1 MNFLSYW
8 MKMGTTPKTSY
19 YKYSDDQLLE
29 FFHSENWSGLTDDSR
44 IELFQE
50 MENRSAAIDGR
61 PPANIVSLNND
72 TCYGK
77 YTPSNDTIAIDVSDS
92 SSYEALDTF
101 VHENNHARQNY
112 RVFNGPGYDD
122 HTESMIQS
130 EMSMDADG
138 KMYNYA
144 QGDNYDIQCNELDS
158 NNKAA
163 QFMLEQKDRFGDDPA
178 YREYIANRDTH
189 YNTVLNELEA
199 DPAARAEFQRDQA
212 YTSFVR
218 GDIDGEQFE
227 TIENNLNTPGY
238 EDATVADTYNTAE
251 QIHELNMQYQEEE
264 SDEEEEDEN
273 EEDAPF
279 LPGVEPEEETVEETT
294 TVTRTEKE
302 TVKGIPGEEP
312 VEVESETEEETS
324 AEQHQTTGS
333 GSGGG
338 SENKEE
344 NDGMEL

>member
-19 YKYSDDQLLE
+19 YKFSDDQLLE
-29 FFHSENWSGLTDDSR
+29 FFHSENWSGLSEDAR

-50 MENRSAAIDGR
+50 MEYRSAALDGR

-72 TCYGK
+72 SCYGK
-77 YTPSNDTIAIDVSDS
+77 YSPSNDTIAIDVSEN

-112 RVFNGPGYDD
+112 RVFNGPGYDE

-138 KMYNYA
+138 KLYNYA
-144 QGDNYDIQCNELDS
+144 HGDNYDIQCNELDS

-163 QFMLEQKDRFGDDPA
+163 QFMLEQQDRFGDDPA
-178 YREYIANRDTH
+178 YREYIANRDHH
-189 YNTVLNELEA
+189 YNTVLDELEA
-199 DPAARAEFQRDQA
+199 DPAARAKFQHDQA

-227 TIENNLNTPGY
+227 TIDSNLNTPGY
-238 EDATVADTYNTAE
+238 EDATVADTYQTAE
-251 QIHELNMQYQEEE
+251 QIHALNMQYQEEE
-264 SDEEEEDEN
+264 SEDEEEDAN

-279 LPGVEPEEETVEETT
+279 LPGVEPEEETVKETT
-294 TVTRTEKE
+294 TVSKE
-302 TVKGIPGEEP
+302 ETKTVKELPGEEP
-312 VEVESETEEETS
+312 AEVETKEEETTV
-324 AEQHQTTGS
+324 EQQKTISS
-333 GSGGG
+333 GNGGG